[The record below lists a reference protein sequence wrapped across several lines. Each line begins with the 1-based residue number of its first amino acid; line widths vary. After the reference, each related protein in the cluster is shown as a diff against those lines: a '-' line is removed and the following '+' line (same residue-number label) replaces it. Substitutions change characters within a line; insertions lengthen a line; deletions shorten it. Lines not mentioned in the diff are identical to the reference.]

1 MNTSEISQLMD
12 KHDIKNFF
20 NNEEINSAFC
30 YKLSI
35 LTCFKFE
42 TGNSFQMKQYIF
54 AFPAENLIQFVKDNR
69 SYQNNEVEDD
79 IDMSALLNVEEI
91 QEQFKTKEE
100 LEKLFE
106 NGEYNFHFYLLDME
120 NAKVE
125 GVLLMTQ

>member
-12 KHDIKNFF
+12 KHDIKTFSNIDEL
-20 NNEEINSAFC
+20 NAEIG
-30 YKLSI
+30 YELSR
-35 LTCFKFE
+35 LTGFKFE
-42 TGNSFQMKQYIF
+42 MCNSFQMKQYIF
-54 AFPAENLIQFVKDNR
+54 AFPAENLIQFVKDNP

-79 IDMSALLNVEEI
+79 IDMSALFDVEEI

-106 NGEYNFHFYLLDME
+106 NGECNFHFYLLDLDTL
-120 NAKVE
+120 E

>member
-12 KHDIKNFF
+12 KHDIKTFSNMDEL
-20 NNEEINSAFC
+20 NADIGYE
-30 YKLSI
+30 LSR
-35 LTCFKFE
+35 LTGFKFE
-42 TGNSFQMKQYIF
+42 MCNSFQMKQYIF
-54 AFPAENLIQFVKDNR
+54 AFPAENLIQFIKDNP

-79 IDMSALLNVEEI
+79 IDMSALFNVEEI

-106 NGEYNFHFYLLDME
+106 NGEYNFHFYLLDLDE
-120 NAKVE
+120 LE

>member
-12 KHDIKNFF
+12 KHDIKTFSNMDEL
-20 NNEEINSAFC
+20 NAEIG
-30 YKLSI
+30 YELSR
-35 LTCFKFE
+35 LTGFKFE
-42 TGNSFQMKQYIF
+42 MCNSFQMKQQIF
-54 AFPAENLIQFVKDNR
+54 AFPAENLIQFIKNNP

-106 NGEYNFHFYLLDME
+106 NGEYNFHFYLLDLDE
-120 NAKVE
+120 LE
-125 GVLLMTQ
+125 GVLLMIQ

>member
-12 KHDIKNFF
+12 KHDIKTFSNMDEL
-20 NNEEINSAFC
+20 NAEIG
-30 YKLSI
+30 YELSR
-35 LTCFKFE
+35 LTGFKFE
-42 TGNSFQMKQYIF
+42 MCNSFQMKQHIF
-54 AFPAENLIQFVKDNR
+54 AFPAENLIQFIKNNP

-106 NGEYNFHFYLLDME
+106 NGEYNFHFYLLDLDE
-120 NAKVE
+120 LE

>member
-12 KHDIKNFF
+12 KHDIKTFSNMDEL
-20 NNEEINSAFC
+20 NAEIG
-30 YKLSI
+30 YELSR
-35 LTCFKFE
+35 LTGFKFE
-42 TGNSFQMKQYIF
+42 MCNSFQMKQHIF
-54 AFPAENLIQFVKDNR
+54 AFSAENLIQFIKNNP

-79 IDMSALLNVEEI
+79 IDMSALFDVEEI

-106 NGEYNFHFYLLDME
+106 NGEYNFHFYLLDLDE
-120 NAKVE
+120 LE

>member
-12 KHDIKNFF
+12 KHDIKTFSNMDDL
-20 NNEEINSAFC
+20 NAEIG
-30 YKLSI
+30 YELSR
-35 LTCFKFE
+35 LTGFKFE
-42 TGNSFQMKQYIF
+42 MCNSFQINQHIF
-54 AFPAENLIQFVKDNR
+54 AFPAENLIQFIKNNP

-79 IDMSALLNVEEI
+79 IDMSALFDVEEI

-106 NGEYNFHFYLLDME
+106 NGEYNFHFYLLDLD
-120 NAKVE
+120 KLE

>member
-12 KHDIKNFF
+12 KHDIKTFSNMDEL
-20 NNEEINSAFC
+20 NAAIGYE
-30 YKLSI
+30 LSR
-35 LTCFKFE
+35 LTSFKFE
-42 TGNSFQMKQYIF
+42 MCNSFQMKQYIF

-106 NGEYNFHFYLLDME
+106 NGEYNFHFYLLDLDE
-120 NAKVE
+120 LE